1 MMSVHWAKADIRLRA
16 SGSDFDPRV
25 RPQAHGGVVKSL
37 ALTGAGPV
45 GLLCTQKVGIK
56 YKKPLR
62 DPSETDLRKGTRGEE
77 ESNDLSAV
85 RAFSTIFPCSSIR
98 SGGLL

>member
-1 MMSVHWAKADIRLRA
+1 MMSVHWAKQTFGCERRDLILTREY
-16 SGSDFDPRV
+16 V
-25 RPQAHGGVVKSL
+25 RKPTVWVVKFL

-77 ESNDLSAV
+77 ESNALSAV
-85 RAFSTIFPCSSIR
+85 RTYRSIVSLQD
-98 SGGLL
+98 SGTTR